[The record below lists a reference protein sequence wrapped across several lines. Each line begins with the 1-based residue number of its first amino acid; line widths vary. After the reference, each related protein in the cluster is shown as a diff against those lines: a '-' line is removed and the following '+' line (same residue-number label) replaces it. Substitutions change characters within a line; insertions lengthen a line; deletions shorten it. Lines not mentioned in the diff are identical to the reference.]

1 MQTAPCVLFIDEID
15 AITQRRENAQKGM
28 ESRIV
33 GQLLACMDNL
43 NSKGNEKEGQVVV
56 IGATNRPDS
65 LDPALRRAGRF
76 EREIAMGIPD
86 AEARLEILK
95 VLTAGLNLEA
105 GFDLKILARNCPG
118 YVGADL
124 NSLCRESA
132 IVAVNRI
139 FKVLSPASSSSSS
152 TPAPPTSSNKAEELG
167 ELLAWL
173 DNTDPLSDES
183 LSKVCIQMSDFDKA
197 LKVVQVR
204 PAYKEF

>member
-95 VLTAGLNLEA
+95 VLTPAPACSHL
-105 GFDLKILARNCPG
+105 
-118 YVGADL
+118 
-124 NSLCRESA
+124 
-132 IVAVNRI
+132 
-139 FKVLSPASSSSSS
+139 KVLTTQQRRSSCYSQLTHELVLAS
-152 TPAPPTSSNKAEELG
+152 
-167 ELLAWL
+167 
-173 DNTDPLSDES
+173 
-183 LSKVCIQMSDFDKA
+183 
-197 LKVVQVR
+197 
-204 PAYKEF
+204 